1 MTMEPFNWVCP
12 YCNHAVLIDI
22 YNFEQHEF
30 SFDNK
35 NKHGKHRVVVDV
47 IICPNG
53 KCGEFTLFVN
63 LLPNRE
69 SRNKQFW
76 NLIPP
81 SNAKVFPSYIP
92 RAIIQDYEEAC
103 LIVDKSP
110 KASATLARR
119 CLQGMI
125 RDFWEVKKGRLVD
138 EIEAIKE
145 KVEPD
150 VWDAIDVVRKVG
162 NIGAH
167 MEKDINVIVEVEPG
181 EAEQLIALI
190 EMLMKEW
197 YIARNERQ
205 VRLEEI
211 KKIAVKKEE
220 AKKPAAEA
228 PSAIPLPE

>member
-1 MTMEPFNWVCP
+1 MEPFNWVCP
-12 YCNHAVLIDI
+12 YCNHAAVVNPFNSTWREF
-22 YNFEQHEF
+22 NF
-30 SFDNK
+30 SNNNK
-35 NKHGKHRVVVDV
+35 YGEHQIGFE
-47 IICPNG
+47 IIVCPNEG
-53 KCGEFTLFVN
+53 CREFCLNVHLTPIKEPEN
-63 LLPNRE
+63 YRI
-69 SRNKQFW
+69 W
-76 NLIPP
+76 NLVPP
-81 SNAKVFPSYIP
+81 SAAKVFPAYIP
-92 RAIIQDYEEAC
+92 NAIIKDYEEAC

-110 KASATLARR
+110 KASATLSRR

-125 RDFWEVKKGRLVD
+125 RDYWGMKKGRLVD

-150 VWDAIDVVRKVG
+150 VWDAIDAVRTVG

-190 EMLMKEW
+190 EMLIREW
-197 YIARNERQ
+197 YIARHERR

-220 AKKPAAEA
+220 AKKPTGEAPAAEPA
-228 PSAIPLPE
+228 PE